1 MADVLGNCHPGVAD
15 SDELVADV
23 VDVDELLGVIHSK
36 VLPIFMHL
44 LHLQLLQPLLLLQL
58 PLPLKLFNPKI
69 QRLLLVPEH
78 LQRAHHPSDVL
89 LMLPLY
95 LLPHAMIPVFLCL
108 LNACLILI
116 VEVDLFVGFLYL
128 AFLNRK
134 RAYKI
139 MWLFEWLGHVDHLGL
154 IFFLFLEVLVVQHVD
169 RLLVDDVDF
178 LGVVVAYMPAVC
190 LELFQLLE
198 GVVGFSLQSDKRL
211 LKDLLGN

>member
-1 MADVLGNCHPGVAD
+1 
-15 SDELVADV
+15 
-23 VDVDELLGVIHSK
+23 
-36 VLPIFMHL
+36 MHL

-108 LNACLILI
+108 LSACLILI
-116 VEVDLFVGFLYL
+116 VEVDLFVGLYTL